1 VINFFASDA
10 PKLSKEMEEFEFE
23 LLKTELLT
31 QPIEKDGS
39 QLFHRK
45 LSTGSWIKKVSVQG
59 VIVSTFVFLQ
69 VHRVQNNHILG
80 VVYIVVRRVVVID

>member
-1 VINFFASDA
+1 VINFFASDQ
-10 PKLSKEMEEFEFE
+10 PKHSKEMEEFEFE

-45 LSTGSWIKKVSVQG
+45 SSTGSWIKKVSVQG

-69 VHRVQNNHILG
+69 VHRVQNNRILE
-80 VVYIVVRRVVVID
+80 VVYKVVRRVVVID